1 MNNKNRDSIDF
12 GTMSIPRLFV
22 KLFVP
27 TLLGLIFSALLNI
40 VDGVVVGH
48 GVGSDALAAVNIAAP
63 IFLLSSS
70 VSLMF
75 ATGVSIVASVHLSH
89 GNSKAANINVTQAL
103 TVPLIPLALLS
114 VAMLFG
120 ARQLGF
126 IFGGSE
132 ALSPYVEDY
141 LHWLTLFP
149 LLQLVMVTGSFVM
162 RLDGSPKL
170 AMCVNMVPAVLN
182 SALDVIFVFPLHWGI
197 MGAAFATSISAGVGA
212 AMVAA
217 YLLFFS
223 KNIHLYRPKFTRTSL
238 YLTMRNIGYMAKL
251 GFPTFVGEGAISC
264 MMIAGNY
271 MFMAMLHEDG
281 VAAFSVCCY
290 TFPLVFMF
298 GNAIAQSQLPIVSY
312 NYGLG
317 DTGRIR
323 TAFHFAVRLTAVL
336 GTAMVLFGVFCCRPL
351 ITLFLDP
358 ATNAFRIAV
367 EGFPLF
373 SLSFVFFS
381 LNVVLIGFWQ
391 SVERAKEAVTFML
404 LRGVVFLLPA
414 FLLLP
419 RAIGVSGLWLA
430 VPLSEAV
437 TFVVIAAITFK
448 RLNLIT
454 RPRAKATTTNP
465 QTPAHDE

>member
-89 GNSKAANINVTQAL
+89 GNAKAADINVTQAL

-114 VAMLFG
+114 AAMLFG

-132 ALSPYVEDY
+132 TLSPYVEDY

-149 LLQLVMVTGSFVM
+149 MLQLVMVTGSFVM

-182 SALDVIFVFPLHWGI
+182 SVLDVVFVFPLRWGI
-197 MGAAFATSISAGVGA
+197 MGAAFATSISAAVGA

-217 YLLFFS
+217 YLLLFS
-223 KNIHLYRPKFTRTSL
+223 KSIHLYRPKLSRTSL

-271 MFMAMLHEDG
+271 MFMGMLREDG

-317 DTGRIR
+317 DTRRIR
-323 TAFHFAVRLTAVL
+323 TAFRFAVRLTAVL
-336 GTAMVLFGVFCCRPL
+336 GTAMVAFGVFGCRPL
-351 ITLFLDP
+351 IALFLDP

-381 LNVVLIGFWQ
+381 LNVVMIGFWQ
-391 SVERAKEAVTFML
+391 SVERAREAVAFML

-419 RAIGVSGLWLA
+419 RAAGVAGLWLA

-437 TFVVIAAITFK
+437 TFAVIAAITF
-448 RLNLIT
+448 RQLGRIT
-454 RPRAKATTTNP
+454 RPQAAAARR
-465 QTPAHDE
+465 